1 MPTLV
6 EKKAV
11 VEDITANLEQAA
23 AIYITNY
30 KGMSVDEIND
40 LRTKFR
46 DGEIHFKVYKNTLM
60 KRTMEEVGG
69 FDELYPYLNE
79 QNAFAFVEE
88 DLGAPAKVLKSF
100 FKDHGKP
107 QFKAA
112 LIEGD
117 LYSEE
122 HLDALASMKSK
133 EEIIGDILGLL
144 TAPIRNIVGGL
155 QAQGSNIAGAIQTI
169 AEKGEEQS

>member
-1 MPTLV
+1 MPTLA

-11 VEDITANLEQAA
+11 VEDITENLNQASA
-23 AIYITNY
+23 VYIANY
-30 KGMSVDEIND
+30 KGMSVDEINN

-46 DGEIHFKVYKNTLM
+46 EGEIRFKVYKNTLM

-69 FDELYPYLNE
+69 YEELYPYLND

-88 DLGAPAKVLKSF
+88 DLGAPAKVMKAF
-100 FKDHGKP
+100 FTEHAKP

-112 LIEGD
+112 LVEGD

-122 HLDALASMKSK
+122 HLDTLASMKSK

-144 TAPIRNIVGGL
+144 SAPIHNIVGGL
-155 QAQGSNIAGAIQTI
+155 QTQGSNIAGAIQTI
-169 AEKGEEQS
+169 AEKGEE